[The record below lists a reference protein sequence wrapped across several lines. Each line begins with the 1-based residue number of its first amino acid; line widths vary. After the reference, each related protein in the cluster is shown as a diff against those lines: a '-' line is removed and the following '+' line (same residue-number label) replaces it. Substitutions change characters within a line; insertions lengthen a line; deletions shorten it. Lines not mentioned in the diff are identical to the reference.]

1 MKKVLLLFLLFMYG
15 FNNIHAQGVKLTE
28 KNIDKIIREMTLE
41 EKARI
46 LVGNGMGSFDVG
58 FAITGSDATIVP
70 GAAGLTVG
78 VPRLGIPNTV
88 LSDGPAGLRINPT
101 REGTDKT
108 YYCTGFPVG
117 VSLASSWNSDLVEK
131 VGKAI
136 GEEVLEYG
144 ADCLLAPAVNLYRNP
159 LNGRNFEYLSE
170 DPLLAGK
177 IGAAYIRG
185 VQSKGV
191 GTSLKHFAVNNQET
205 MRDYNDARLNVR
217 PLRELYLR
225 NFEIAVK
232 ESQPW
237 TMMTTV
243 SSINGQPAKESY
255 DLLTTILRKEWGYKG
270 LVMTDWQPKT
280 NTAAE
285 IHAGNDLMEPGF
297 STQYNEIVESVKN
310 GTLSEDDL
318 NLSVRRLLE
327 YIMKTPRFKGYK
339 YSDNPDLKAHAEIT
353 RQSATEGMVLLKNE
367 GNTLPLKDIKSIALY
382 GVTSYDFIAGGT
394 GSGDVNKAY
403 TIDLVTGLTNAGYD
417 INKTVSNI
425 YGKYK
430 DYLRS
435 KESASQA
442 RGWYSVLGM
451 SKLPE
456 MDVPYQM
463 IANQVESTDLAIV
476 TIGRISGE
484 NSDREV
490 EGDFNLTEVEQNLI
504 RNVSDCYHKVGK
516 KVIVI
521 LNIGAVVETASWKDL
536 PDAILC
542 AWMPGQEGG
551 NSVADVLKGTSYP
564 SGKLTTTFP
573 VSYYDIPSAANF
585 PTHFVRP
592 EGMTVWA
599 PRTWEMTRN
608 QDYTVY
614 EEGIWVGYRYFN
626 TYNKKVSYPFGYG
639 LSYSEFSYSNPR
651 VKASKNGFTA
661 SITVTNTG
669 KYAGKEIVEL
679 YVSAPDGGLVKPES
693 ELRSF
698 AKTRELQPGESQT
711 LTFEVDSYYL
721 ASFRE
726 DISAWEST
734 KGTYKVKFSSNVEDV
749 RCTADYKLNKTI
761 VWKVNDVLKP
771 SQSIIEKVN
780 SYMP

>member
-1 MKKVLLLFLLFMYG
+1 MKKVLLLLLFMYG
-15 FNNIHAQGVKLTE
+15 FNSIHAQSVKLTE
-28 KNIDKIIREMTLE
+28 KNIDKIIGAMTLE

-490 EGDFNLTEVEQNLI
+490 EGDFNLTEVELDLI

-551 NSVADVLKGTSYP
+551 NSVADVLKGMSYP

>member
-1 MKKVLLLFLLFMYG
+1 
-15 FNNIHAQGVKLTE
+15 
-28 KNIDKIIREMTLE
+28 
-41 EKARI
+41 
-46 LVGNGMGSFDVG
+46 
-58 FAITGSDATIVP
+58 
-70 GAAGLTVG
+70 
-78 VPRLGIPNTV
+78 
-88 LSDGPAGLRINPT
+88 
-101 REGTDKT
+101 
-108 YYCTGFPVG
+108 
-117 VSLASSWNSDLVEK
+117 
-131 VGKAI
+131 
-136 GEEVLEYG
+136 
-144 ADCLLAPAVNLYRNP
+144 
-159 LNGRNFEYLSE
+159 
-170 DPLLAGK
+170 
-177 IGAAYIRG
+177 
-185 VQSKGV
+185 
-191 GTSLKHFAVNNQET
+191 
-205 MRDYNDARLNVR
+205 
-217 PLRELYLR
+217 
-225 NFEIAVK
+225 
-232 ESQPW
+232 
-237 TMMTTV
+237 
-243 SSINGQPAKESY
+243 
-255 DLLTTILRKEWGYKG
+255 
-270 LVMTDWQPKT
+270 
-280 NTAAE
+280 
-285 IHAGNDLMEPGF
+285 
-297 STQYNEIVESVKN
+297 
-310 GTLSEDDL
+310 
-318 NLSVRRLLE
+318 
-327 YIMKTPRFKGYK
+327 MKTPRFKGYK

-490 EGDFNLTEVEQNLI
+490 EGDFNLTEVELDLI
-504 RNVSDCYHKVGK
+504 RNVSECYHKVGK

-551 NSVADVLKGTSYP
+551 NSVADVLKGMSYP

-608 QDYTVY
+608 QDYTIY

>member
-1 MKKVLLLFLLFMYG
+1 MRKVFLFVFLFACSLNGIY
-15 FNNIHAQGVKLTE
+15 AQRV
-28 KNIDKIIREMTLE
+28 NIDKLIKSITLE
-41 EKARI
+41 EKARM

-58 FAITGSDATIVP
+58 FAITGSDATLVP

-117 VSLASSWNSDLVEK
+117 VSLASTWNAELVEE
-131 VGKAI
+131 VGTAI

-159 LNGRNFEYLSE
+159 LNGRNFEYMSE

-232 ESQPW
+232 EAQPW

-243 SSINGQPAKESY
+243 SAINGQPAKESY
-255 DLLTTILRKEWGYKG
+255 DLLTSILRKEWGYKG

-297 STQYNEIVESVKN
+297 STQYQEIVESVKN
-310 GTLSEDDL
+310 GTLSEADL
-318 NLSVRRLLE
+318 NQSVRRLLE
-327 YIMKTPRFKGYK
+327 YVMKTPRYKGYK
-339 YSDNPDLKAHAEIT
+339 YSDNPDLKAHAAIT
-353 RQSATEGMVLLKNE
+353 RQSATEGMVLLKNQ
-367 GNTLPLKDIKSIALY
+367 GNVLPLKEVKNIALY
-382 GVTSYDFIAGGT
+382 GITSYDFIAGGT

-403 TIDLVTGLTNAGYD
+403 TIDLVTGLTNAGYS
-417 INKTVSNI
+417 INETVSNI
-425 YGKYK
+425 YRKYK

-435 KESASQA
+435 KESASQS

-463 IANQVESTDLAIV
+463 IENQVESTDLAIV

-484 NSDREV
+484 NLDREV
-490 EGDFNLTEVEQNLI
+490 EGDFNLTEVEYNLI
-504 RNVSDCYHKVGK
+504 KNVSDCYHKVGK
-516 KVIVI
+516 KVVVI

-551 NSVADVLKGTSYP
+551 NSVADVLNGKSYP

-573 VSYYDIPSAANF
+573 ISYYDIPSAANF

-608 QDYTVY
+608 QDYTIY

-639 LSYSEFSYSNPR
+639 LSYTEFSYSNPR
-651 VKASKNGFTA
+651 VKSTKNGFVA
-661 SITVTNTG
+661 SVTVTNTG

-679 YVSAPDGGLVKPES
+679 YVSAPNGGLVKPES

-726 DISAWEST
+726 DISAWESP
-734 KGTYKVKFSSNVEDV
+734 KGTYVLKFASNVDDV
-749 RCTADYKLNKTI
+749 RCTADYKLNKTK
-761 VWKVNDVLKP
+761 VWKVNNVLNPQQKIEEMVYKP
-771 SQSIIEKVN
+771 
-780 SYMP
+780 